1 MSAAA
6 VSRQSAAAVS
16 RQSALPRVL
25 RAIARITVVTGAAQ
39 AAWPGLVLGELSP
52 RPGPMDRQLF
62 GTIGMFMVVSGGTLD
77 RALAAPR
84 PDRGVVLWAAAQKLG
99 ASAAMSIGVG
109 RGLYARRALAVAG
122 FDLLSGLGCLA
133 YARQLGNGGTGAP

>member
-1 MSAAA
+1 MTVAPDCG
-6 VSRQSAAAVS
+6 R
-16 RQSALPRVL
+16 SALPRFL
-25 RAIARITVVTGAAQ
+25 RAIAGITAVTGAVQ
-39 AAWPGLVLGELSP
+39 VAWPGLVLGELAP
-52 RPGPMDRQLF
+52 RPGRMDRQLF

-84 PDRGVVLWAAAQKLG
+84 PDRGVLLWAAVQKLG
-99 ASAAMSIGVG
+99 ASAAMGIGVG

-133 YARQLGNGGTGAP
+133 YARQLGDSGKGAP

>member
-6 VSRQSAAAVS
+6 DRP
-16 RQSALPRVL
+16 RGALPRAL
-25 RAIARITVVTGAAQ
+25 RAIAGITVATGAVQ
-39 AAWPGLVLGELSP
+39 VLWPGLVLGELEP
-52 RPGPMDRQLF
+52 RPGRMDRQLF
-62 GTIGMFMVVSGGTLD
+62 GTIGMFMVVTGGTLD
-77 RALAAPR
+77 RALAASR
-84 PDRGVVLWAAAQKLG
+84 PDRGLVLWGAAQKLG

-133 YARQLGNGGTGAP
+133 YARQLASTGTSTGKRPR